1 MTLIEDIED
10 LGSLNYAGELNNKK
24 NRILACIIIPTYN
37 EANNIKKLLSLVY
50 GRENTIQYRQNNISM
65 EVLVVDDSSPDG
77 TASKVREYQKKN
89 PRVHLLLREEKNG
102 LGSAYIAGMKHAML
116 TIKPDILFEMDA
128 DLSHDPKYI
137 MPMIMEVIKGAD
149 FVIGSRYIDGGSI
162 PHDWGILRRLTSSSA
177 NKYTKFILGISN
189 VRDCTG
195 GFRAIRSSIIRKIGL
210 DALGSRGYVFQISL
224 LDAVL
229 RSKGIVKEIPISF
242 QNRNSGKSKMS
253 INDIAEVGM
262 TVLRMGLQR
271 ISARVPA
278 LGEEPVFGEEEHASQ
293 SIIKV

>member
-1 MTLIEDIED
+1 M
-10 LGSLNYAGELNNKK
+10 GSLNYAGELNSRK
-24 NRILACIIIPTYN
+24 NRILACIIVPTYN
-37 EANNIKKLLSLVY
+37 EAGNIKKLLSLIY
-50 GRENTIQYRQNNISM
+50 GRENTLQYRQNNISM

-77 TASKVREYQKKN
+77 TASKVREFQKKN
-89 PRVHLLLREEKNG
+89 HRVHLLLREEKNG

-116 TIKPDILFEMDA
+116 TIHPDILFEMDA
-128 DLSHDPKYI
+128 DLSHDPKYV
-137 MPMIMEVIKGAD
+137 MPMILEVIRGAD
-149 FVIGSRYIDGGSI
+149 FVIGSRYIYEGSV
-162 PHDWGILRRLTSSSA
+162 PQDWGILRKLISSSA
-177 NKYTKFILGISN
+177 NAYTKFILGISN
-189 VRDCTG
+189 VKDCTG
-195 GFRAIRSSIIRKIGL
+195 GFRAIRSSIIRKIDL

-242 QNRNSGKSKMS
+242 QNRNSGKSKMN

-271 ISARVPA
+271 ISAKVPA